1 MARIKKFASNQT
13 TNLQPQLTQY
23 GTFIT
28 DSLPSSIYFR
38 ISEFKDTFTG
48 GKNGFLIEGSEH
60 LLESTEIKIEIID
73 VNGNPIYYE
82 PGDGIPEYYEGLSKL
97 VAVHIY
103 EDTPIGIANITI
115 LGELKTYLDSEGNI
129 QPIPEEW
136 KGIYNVK
143 WQKEFKV
150 NRLIAN
156 EDRVRFYKR
165 PQVSITELI
174 KPLYSNIVAQKTN
187 TGTVSGIPLAP
198 LETQPLSEYSL
209 PTSYLLTITD
219 NGSYNAWT
227 SSVVGNTISVPSL
240 GYTTTAQEII
250 NKTQLVVT
258 TPYTDS
264 NGLVQS
270 FVSSPYTTTFNYLEG
285 VNDLATA
292 LTGSFAKIALTDLTS
307 FVGDVARVKVFRKSQ
322 SDLSDFQ
329 FIQEIQLEANELLL
343 DLDIKTK
350 NQENYGIFTSNII
363 KDYWVTSSN
372 NLTATFNQAYLYNS
386 VKLNSNSSVYK
397 FHTSESISIT
407 EGVEYTL
414 DFKVRSETSTG
425 NGYIKAFLSGSRDG
439 TNGKVQV
446 EQQIVNVPVQT
457 AVLQKSSVTQNIIA
471 QQMATAS
478 LYFEV
483 SGNDWYV
490 ADVSLKASQESS
502 FSPDEITFIQ
512 SVPRTLPQET
522 FIYRFEFYDINN
534 NYIPVLVEETKT
546 FNGGNLQTIRKSLQ
560 LKPSSLYFQ
569 FNSGSQPV
577 PPTEINIDIIKTLLT
592 GSVNFTSKSYDDF
605 SNQLTQAQYTP
616 GKFPGL
622 LTGLN
627 TDSPILTVGN
637 FTGSRDDIVV
647 QYIEITGEVE
657 GFTDTIVITRVQ
669 DGFGGVNHI
678 IRPYRGTEI
687 RNSSTASLEVQAIRI
702 DGVNDIEL
710 SSTSKPERGWPNIQL
725 HVLSASFNQLTNL
738 DEEKFVNLMYATQ
751 SGYIKGLTPG
761 TLGSGQINYNAI
773 FDRRA
778 INKSLN
784 LYLLNNGT
792 ANAFPAYIASA
803 SILATLTLQDLQDGL
818 DAGFMAYNTDT
829 FTINP
834 RTQTIFTPVSASVTG
849 SFYRRGTNA
858 EPFTA
863 SFEVFPSMS
872 LNIDFEPEYWMYYVT
887 GKFHPNIS
895 VVAIDEKK
903 RTIPSQQASNTTVRS
918 AISQSKTLTVTLT
931 YTEDYTSSSISL
943 DKTFTIVPE
952 GKPGDES
959 IVFEVV
965 PATVTLNS
973 NSEGIVL
980 DYKPS
985 TTEIKL
991 KQGSRYL
998 VFTASKAAGTFD
1010 VAYDRIVSSSITG
1023 GKVEFFQTSSMF
1035 VTQSSGLVQLSGSI
1049 SYPLIIHPYYTSS
1062 IYTQSIV
1069 QNYTKAVDG
1078 APPIDVIITPANI
1091 TLNADEVGY
1100 VSSYAS
1106 AQTTIQ
1112 LREGSKFLTFNSN
1125 SAQTPGTFK
1134 FGNNPT
1140 QNITISTLQGN
1151 TTNAATASFSLFNYP
1166 HISAS
1171 VNYNI
1176 IVYPYS
1182 LGPGHRF
1189 TSSVFN
1195 RTQNITKNVAPTA
1208 ARTINLTSTAY
1219 TITYDSDGQVVNP
1232 TDGVTLVAT
1241 TTNTTG
1247 SRFYQFFKDDV
1258 AQTGIQTTAT
1268 RNVAP
1273 EDAVAIGEVAT
1284 WKVTLRDGSNST
1296 SAPIR
1301 AQASVTIAGVGDGTK
1316 AYNAVVNPENTS
1328 IVYKVSGELEIANTS
1343 AVITATKGGQAL
1355 THRPSGF
1362 SAQSQDPF
1370 GNNIGSLGEYQ
1381 VTIHSVS
1388 GHITLGD
1395 SKVSASVLNGST
1407 NATIGNIAGWVNPEG
1422 NPTGQIVYRVNFEN
1436 GKQIT
1441 FKTQS
1446 ISIQFEG
1453 ATGPG
1458 IVMRGVWNNAT
1469 DYIGSVETT
1478 NYRRDAVIWPDPGNS
1493 GGNTRYYAAISGSGP
1508 GTATGYHAPDTTP
1521 ADSAWWQYLGEQEF
1535 FVAAKIAI
1543 FDESFVKNT
1552 LNVGNNAGS
1561 PFANIVLAGG
1571 RDDPYMAIGQNG
1583 TVGGNNIQYD
1593 PSTYPSIIGYD
1604 KIGIFAGMF
1613 NNASVYEPRFSL
1625 RGSGGNYMRWNGSS
1639 LDLNG
1644 AINASSGN
1652 FVGNMTVAGGSMKF
1666 GADVNSTND
1675 GLYINSNNYWYD
1687 SGNFKV
1693 GNATSYV
1700 DWNGTTMEVKG
1711 SITVTG
1717 GDAATQTY
1725 ATTAASASAAVVDT
1739 KVFTDATGKLAK
1751 TPSESAAGLYLGSTY
1766 MGYYNGSAWKT
1777 YMANNGNFYLSGTG
1791 ASSLTWNGTTLQ
1803 INGEVTATSGTIGPW
1818 TIGANSI
1825 YYGTEA
1831 ASGTYATAGNI
1842 TLGRSWLS
1850 SANFRIDTDGSAFFT
1865 GTVTAS
1871 SGTIGGWLI
1880 DTNKIYKSSGAGSIE
1895 LQSNNR
1901 ALVFTGDGSISFNGN
1916 GSILMD
1922 YTGTGGGGGFYMYR
1936 SNNGFYV
1943 SRWEANA
1950 HTAGIGYS
1958 TSYAVFGDA
1967 NSSGARSG
1975 AFSGGN
1981 LTCTDNIIAYY
1992 SDERLKNIIGNIP
2005 NALDKINKLN
2015 GFYYKNNDL
2024 AKSVGYKDD
2033 GVQVGVSAQEVKAIL
2048 PEVISLAPFDIEFDE
2063 KTRTEKSKS
2072 GENYMTVQYDRLV
2085 PILIEAI
2092 KELSNKVENLEKQL
2106 NNK

>member
-1 MARIKKFASNQT
+1 MARIKKYASNQT

-28 DSLPSSIYFR
+28 DTLPSSLYFR

-48 GKNGFLIEGSEH
+48 GKNGFLIEGSEY

-82 PGDGIPEYYEGLSKL
+82 PGDGIPEYYEGVSKL
-97 VAVHIY
+97 VSVHIY
-103 EDTPIGIANITI
+103 EDTPIGIAKITV
-115 LGELKTYLDSEGNI
+115 LGELKTYSDAEGNT

-136 KGIYNVK
+136 KGAYNVK
-143 WQKEFKV
+143 WEKEFKV

-174 KPLYSNIVAQKTN
+174 KPLYSNVVAQKTN

-198 LETQPLSEYSL
+198 IQNQPLAQYSL

-219 NGSYNAWT
+219 NGAFNAW
-227 SSVVGNTISVPSL
+227 SSSIIGNTISVPSL
-240 GYTTTAQEII
+240 GYTTTAEEII

-258 TPYTDS
+258 NPYTDS

-270 FVSSPYTTTFNYLEG
+270 FTSTPYTTTFNYLEG
-285 VNDLATA
+285 VTDLATA
-292 LTGSFAKIALTDLTS
+292 LTGSFAKISLTDLTS

-343 DLDIKTK
+343 DLDTTIK
-350 NQENYGIFTSNII
+350 NQENYGIFTSDII

-372 NLTATFNQAYLYNS
+372 NLDATFNQTYLYNS
-386 VKLNSNSSVYK
+386 VKLDSNSSVYK
-397 FHTSESISIT
+397 FHTSKSISIT
-407 EGVEYTL
+407 QGVEYTL

-425 NGYIKAFLSGSRDG
+425 DGYIKAFLSGSND
-439 TNGKVQV
+439 TPTGKAQI
-446 EQQIVNVPVQT
+446 EQQIINVPAQT
-457 AVLQKSSVTQNIIA
+457 AVLQKSTVTKNIIA
-471 QQMATAS
+471 EQMATAS

-512 SVPRTLPQET
+512 SVPRTLPEET
-522 FIYRFEFYDINN
+522 FVYRFEFYDINN
-534 NYIPVLVEETKT
+534 NYIPVNVEETKT
-546 FNGGNLQTIRKSLQ
+546 FNGGNLQTIRKGLQ
-560 LKPSSLYFQ
+560 LLPSSLYFQ
-569 FNSGSQPV
+569 FDSGSNPV
-577 PPTEINIDIIKTLLT
+577 PPTAINIQVVKTLLT
-592 GSVNFTSKSYDDF
+592 GSVNFTSESVDYDG
-605 SNQLTQAQYTP
+605 STHTTLEYAGGQY
-616 GKFPGL
+616 PGL
-622 LTGLN
+622 LNRTN
-627 TDSPILTVGN
+627 PDNVILTVGN
-637 FTGSRDDIVV
+637 FTGSRSDKNV
-647 QYIEITGEVE
+647 QYLEITGEVE
-657 GFTDTIVITRVQ
+657 GFTDTIIITKVL
-669 DGFGGVNHI
+669 DGFGGVNYI
-678 IRPYRGTEI
+678 IRPYRGTQI
-687 RNSSTASLEVQAIRI
+687 RNSSTASLEIQAVRI
-702 DGVNDIEL
+702 DGINEIILNDTIG
-710 SSTSKPERGWPNIQL
+710 KPKGWPTYQL
-725 HVLSASFNQLTNL
+725 HVISQSNGVDYFINL
-738 DEEKFVNLMYATQ
+738 EKAVANNF
-751 SGYIKGLTPG
+751 IKGLSVG
-761 TLGSGQINYNAI
+761 ELGSGQINYNAT
-773 FDRRA
+773 FNRDS
-778 INKSLN
+778 INKARVVYILSS
-784 LYLLNNGT
+784 GSIT
-792 ANAFPAYIASA
+792 QQPAYIASA
-803 SILATLTLQDLQDGL
+803 SVLSSITLEDLQDGL
-818 DAGFMAYNTDT
+818 DSGFVAYNTDT

-849 SFYRRGTNA
+849 SFFKRGTNA

-903 RTIPSQQASNTTVRS
+903 REIPSRAVSNHIYS
-918 AISQSKTLTVTLT
+918 PLSQSKTLTVTLT

-965 PATVTLNS
+965 PANVTLNS
-973 NSEGIVL
+973 NAEGIVL

-985 TTEIKL
+985 ITDIKL

-998 VFTASKAAGTFD
+998 IFTGSRAAGTFHIATSSISSQNIRPGN
-1010 VAYDRIVSSSITG
+1010 VHFTSSFGIPYTASLIVSASSNLTD
-1023 GKVEFFQTSSMF
+1023 
-1035 VTQSSGLVQLSGSI
+1035 LSGSI
-1049 SYPLIIHPYYTSS
+1049 TYPLIIHPYYTSS

-1078 APPIDVIITPANI
+1078 PPPIDVIITPPNA
-1091 TLNADEVGY
+1091 TLNADEVGF
-1100 VSSYAS
+1100 VSAYGA

-1112 LREGSKFLTFNSN
+1112 LREGSKFLVFNS
-1125 SAQTPGTFK
+1125 SSTSPGTFR
-1134 FGNNPT
+1134 FGSTPT

-1151 TTNAATASFSLFNYP
+1151 GTGVATASFSLFNYP

-1176 IVYPYS
+1176 IAFPYS

-1195 RTQNITKNVAPTA
+1195 RTQTITKNVAATA

-1232 TDGVTLVAT
+1232 TDGITLVAT

-1258 AQTGIQTTAT
+1258 AQTPIQTTAT

-1273 EDAVAIGEVAT
+1273 EDAVAVGEVAT
-1284 WKVTLRDGSNST
+1284 WKVTLRDGSNSA

-1328 IVYKVSGELEIANTS
+1328 IVYKVSGETEVFNTS
-1343 AVITATKGGQAL
+1343 ATITATKGGQAL

-1362 SAQSQDPF
+1362 SAQTQDPF

-1381 VTIHSVS
+1381 VTIHSKS
-1388 GHITLGD
+1388 SHITLGD
-1395 SKVSASVLNGST
+1395 GKVSGSVLNGST
-1407 NATIGNIAGWVNPEG
+1407 NATISNIVGYAAPES
-1422 NPTGQIVYRVNFEN
+1422 NPTGQIVYRINFEN

-1446 ISIQFEG
+1446 ISVQFEG

-1458 IVMRGVWNNAT
+1458 IVMRGVWNQTTN
-1469 DYIGSVETT
+1469 YIGSVETT
-1478 NYRRDAVIWPDPGNS
+1478 NFRRDAVIWPDPGNS

-1508 GTATGYHAPDTTP
+1508 GTATGYHEPVYSPSPT
-1521 ADSAWWQYLGEQEF
+1521 DSAWWQYLGEQDF
-1535 FVAAKIAI
+1535 FIAAKIAI

-1552 LNVGNNAGS
+1552 INIGNNAGS
-1561 PFANIVLAGG
+1561 AFANIVLAGG

-1583 TVGGNNIQYD
+1583 TVGGNNIQYN
-1593 PSTYPSIIGYD
+1593 PSTYPAVIGYD

-1652 FVGNMTVAGGSMKF
+1652 FVGNMTVAGGTMKF
-1666 GADVNSTND
+1666 GADVNGTND
-1675 GLYINSNNYWYD
+1675 GIYINSNNYWYD
-1687 SGNFKV
+1687 TGNFKV

-1725 ATTAASASAAVVDT
+1725 ASSSAATALTSAQSSAQTALTAFSGSLGAMAAINSINSGNSVTYIGAGSIVTNQVATNLITSTNFSYTSGNFSDAGTFIDLTNGNIRSTGFSVQGGNSFFSGNVTAA
-1739 KVFTDATGKLAK
+1739 
-1751 TPSESAAGLYLGSTY
+1751 
-1766 MGYYNGSAWKT
+1766 
-1777 YMANNGNFYLSGTG
+1777 
-1791 ASSLTWNGTTLQ
+1791 
-1803 INGEVTATSGTIGPW
+1803 
-1818 TIGANSI
+1818 
-1825 YYGTEA
+1825 
-1831 ASGTYATAGNI
+1831 
-1842 TLGRSWLS
+1842 
-1850 SANFRIDTDGSAFFT
+1850 
-1865 GTVTAS
+1865 

-1880 DTNKIYKSSGAGSIE
+1880 GANSISKTIGIRTTT
-1895 LQSNNR
+1895 LDASTGFLTFAGDGQ
-1901 ALVFTGDGSISFNGN
+1901 VQFTGDGRLQFDGSGGINMDATSAGIFICREPGIPGSPGSPTPGN
-1916 GSILMD
+1916 PAI
-1922 YTGTGGGGGFYMYR
+1922 GGGHNIYICG
-1936 SNNGFYV
+1936 
-1943 SRWEANA
+1943 
-1950 HTAGIGYS
+1950 S
-1958 TSYAVFGDA
+1958 TSAVIDLDNNQTGAWGLYSRGPIASTGNIYAF
-1967 NSSGARSG
+1967 
-1975 AFSGGN
+1975 
-1981 LTCTDNIIAYY
+1981 Y
-1992 SDERLKNIIGNIP
+1992 SDERLKNKISNIP
-2005 NALDKINKLN
+2005 NALDKIQKLN
-2015 GFYYKNNDL
+2015 GFYYTNNDL
-2024 AKSVGYKDD
+2024 AKSFGYDD
-2033 GVQVGVSAQEVKAIL
+2033 EKVQVGVSAQEVKEIF
-2048 PEVISLAPFDIEFDE
+2048 PEIVSLAPFDSKFDPE
-2063 KTRTEKSKS
+2063 TRGFISNS
-2072 GENYMTVQYDRLV
+2072 GENYLTIDYSKLV
-2085 PILIEAI
+2085 PVLIEAI
-2092 KELSNKVENLEKQL
+2092 KELKAEIEELKKNK
-2106 NNK
+2106 